1 MEPIEW
7 KVIDIKQ
14 RVVDMKK
21 QLNSTSNNAEP
32 DPQPVSSKKSNFGDL
47 LQNVVQSA
55 TSQDQYANVLHNR
68 EMWLRGRIQE
78 VRKKIEPQT

>member
-1 MEPIEW
+1 MEW
-7 KVIDIKQ
+7 RVSDIKQ
-14 RVVDMKK
+14 RIADMKL
-21 QLNSTSNNAEP
+21 QLQNKSNNVKP
-32 DPQPVSSKKSNFGDL
+32 DPQPVLSKKSNFGDL

-68 EMWLRGRIQE
+68 EMWLRERIQE

>member
-1 MEPIEW
+1 MEW
-7 KVIDIKQ
+7 RVSDIKQ
-14 RVVDMKK
+14 RIADMKL
-21 QLNSTSNNAEP
+21 QLQNKSNNVKPA
-32 DPQPVSSKKSNFGDL
+32 PQPVSSKKSNFGDL

>member
-1 MEPIEW
+1 MQEMEWRIS
-7 KVIDIKQ
+7 DIKQ
-14 RVVDMKK
+14 RIADMKL
-21 QLNSTSNNAEP
+21 QLQNKSNNVKP

-68 EMWLRGRIQE
+68 ERQLRERIE
-78 VRKKIEPQT
+78 MARSKLPLGK

>member
-1 MEPIEW
+1 MEW
-7 KVIDIKQ
+7 RVSDIKQ
-14 RVVDMKK
+14 RIADMKL
-21 QLNSTSNNAEP
+21 QLQNKSNNVKP
-32 DPQPVSSKKSNFGDL
+32 DPQPVLSKKSNFGDL

-55 TSQDQYANVLHNR
+55 TSQDQYASVLHNR

>member
-1 MEPIEW
+1 MEW
-7 KVIDIKQ
+7 RVSDIKQ
-14 RVVDMKK
+14 RIADMKL
-21 QLNSTSNNAEP
+21 QLQNKSNNVKP
-32 DPQPVSSKKSNFGDL
+32 DPQPVLSKKSNFGDL